1 MVKWGVLFLAL
12 ALLQSAPIRET
23 LEVIAD
29 KFLADDKKHITT
41 IEGHVHIKKGKDT
54 LNANKVIIYTNAK
67 RKPVKY
73 EAMGAV
79 QFHLVT
85 QDGREVEGHSDRL
98 IYDAIKQ
105 EYRLL
110 QNAVVNEVGKIN
122 SIKGEEIILSKE
134 RGYADVLGGKDKP
147 ARFVFDMDDIQQEQ
161 KKQKQKKAQATK
173 QATQSTPKQEAHESH

>member
-1 MVKWGVLFLAL
+1 MYGVAFV
-12 ALLQSAPIRET
+12 LLQGAPIKET
-23 LEVIAD
+23 LEVRAD
-29 KFLADDKKHITT
+29 KFVANERKRITT

-67 RKPVKY
+67 RKPIKY

-134 RGYADVLGGKDKP
+134 RGYADVFGGKDKP
-147 ARFVFDMDDIQQEQ
+147 ATFVFDMDDIQQEQ
-161 KKQKQKKAQATK
+161 KKQKAQKN
-173 QATQSTPKQEAHESH
+173 TQERHGTH